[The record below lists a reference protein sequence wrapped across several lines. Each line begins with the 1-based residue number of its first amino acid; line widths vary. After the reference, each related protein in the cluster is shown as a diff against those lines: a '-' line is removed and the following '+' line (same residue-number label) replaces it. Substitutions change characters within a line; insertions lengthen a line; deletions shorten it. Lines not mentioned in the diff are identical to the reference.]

1 MKTLVL
7 ILTALVSLNG
17 FAQKRG
23 GEKLS
28 PEQMASLST
37 KKMTLALDLNESQQ
51 AKVYALSLENASKR
65 QAKQSELK
73 ALRASADRKRPSRD
87 EQFAMRSE
95 MLDHQIAQKAKME
108 AILNKDQFTKWEKM
122 QQQQKRKMAN
132 KMESRKGRN
141 QR

>member
-1 MKTLVL
+1 MKNLIV
-7 ILTALVSLNG
+7 ILTVLVSLNG
-17 FAQKRG
+17 FAQRRG

-28 PEQMASLST
+28 PEQMATLST

-51 AKVYALSLENASKR
+51 AKVYELNLDNASKR
-65 QAKQSELK
+65 QSKQTELK
-73 ALRASADRKRPSRD
+73 ALRASDDRKKPTKD

-95 MLDHQIAQKAKME
+95 MLDHQIAQKTKMQ

-122 QQQQKRKMAN
+122 QQHQKRKMTKKVGA
-132 KMESRKGRN
+132 RKGRN